1 MVASEASDLYASNT
15 YTWSA
20 TTSGPGAKDGPVV
33 NNNSPSGSYT
43 VISVHH

>member
-20 TTSGPGAKDGPVV
+20 TSLGLGANDEPAV
-33 NNNSPSGSYT
+33 NNHSPSSSRT
-43 VISVHH
+43 H